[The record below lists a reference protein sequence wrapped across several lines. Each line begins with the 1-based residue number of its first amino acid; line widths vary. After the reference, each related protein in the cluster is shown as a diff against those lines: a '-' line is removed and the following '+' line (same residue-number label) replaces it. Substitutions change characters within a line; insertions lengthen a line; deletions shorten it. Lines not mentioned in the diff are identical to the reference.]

1 MLIPKEEPRLDEPHQ
16 LRKSL
21 QNLRTSIQSLLGS
34 KQDLTFRW
42 AESVRFIIED
52 ISGDCEVPDSPSSSV
67 PLDHIQEQSRENVEE
82 DLYKLEGELAKLR
95 AVLKEEESS
104 RRHLHNKFLDLKG
117 NVRVFCRVKP
127 FLDDRQPS
135 PAVPAVTPAL
145 NQLLISAA
153 GKKKAFQLDKVFLP
167 ASSQEDVFAEIGPLV
182 RSALDGHNVCVF
194 AYGQTGA
201 GKTFTMEGSKDSPG
215 IVPRTLDLLFHQS
228 SLDSNKHYDFTFSML
243 ELYMGSLRDLLVP
256 APRRISDSSPKCL
269 SIQMDPT
276 GAVEVENLTE
286 YIVKDVNEASQLYV
300 IGSRAR
306 ATARTNSNQV
316 SSRSHCLI
324 RITMAS
330 YEHSCEY
337 PVLSKLWLIDLGG
350 SERLLKTDAKGQ
362 ILEEGKAINLSL
374 SALGDVI
381 SALQKRQSHIP
392 YRNSKLTQI
401 LRDSLG
407 EDAKTVMLVHVSPR
421 EEDVAET
428 MCTLSFATRAR
439 GIHLGKELSLSEK
452 EERARLMDELRKQL
466 EERESNCE
474 YLRGNIQEL
483 EFLCRKKKQML
494 LGDGKH
500 GMVDCTRDHLVLPA
514 ATNPVQNSDKKEQ
527 LYAAGLVVGRP
538 RFMTATASSRLKGR
552 SEGCHVGCFITRQS
566 KKTTKPKHRQ
576 SMGLGCRRGAKVSPL
591 DSNLA
596 NGQGSL
602 LDQKLPHIVTHVGS
616 DTKLRAHMSE
626 SKFIQRLA
634 FPGISNNVKV
644 TDMNA
649 NDGVRELHPSSR
661 QVASVKSSSVSQEQT
676 TKPVIRASS
685 IMRRRL
691 TVECSGQITVF

>member
-1 MLIPKEEPRLDEPHQ
+1 MLIPKEDEPWLDEPHQ

-21 QNLRTSIQSLLGS
+21 QNLRKSIQSLLGS
-34 KQDLTFRW
+34 KQDFTFRW

-52 ISGDCEVPDSPSSSV
+52 ISGDCEVAKSPSKSGLFD
-67 PLDHIQEQSRENVEE
+67 PIQEQSIENVEE
-82 DLYKLEGELAKLR
+82 DICKLEGELAKLR
-95 AVLKEEESS
+95 EVLKEEDSS
-104 RRHLHNKFLDLKG
+104 RRVLHNRYLDLKG

-127 FLDDRQPS
+127 CLDDKQPS
-135 PAVPAVTPAL
+135 RGVPAVTPAL

-167 ASSQEDVFAEIGPLV
+167 ASSQDDVFAEVGPLV

-201 GKTFTMEGSKDSPG
+201 GKTFTMEGTKDSPG
-215 IVPRTLDLLFHQS
+215 VVPRTLQLLFHQA
-228 SLDSNKHYDFTFSML
+228 SLVSNKHYNFTFSML
-243 ELYMGSLRDLLVP
+243 ELYMGSLRDLLAP
-256 APRRISDSSPKCL
+256 APRRISDPSPKCL

-276 GAVEVENLTE
+276 GGVEVENLTE
-286 YIVKDVNEASQLYV
+286 YIIEDVYEASQLYI

-306 ATARTNSNQV
+306 ATARTNSNKV

-407 EDAKTVMLVHVSPR
+407 EDAKTVMLVHVSSR

-428 MCTLSFATRAR
+428 ICTLSFATRAR
-439 GIHLGKELSLSEK
+439 GIHLGKELSLREK
-452 EERARLMDELRKQL
+452 EDRARLMDELKKQL
-466 EERESNCE
+466 EDQESNCE

-483 EFLCRKKKQML
+483 EFLCRKKKEIL
-494 LGDGKH
+494 LSDGKQDVEH
-500 GMVDCTRDHLVLPA
+500 TREHLVLPA
-514 ATNPVQNSDKKEQ
+514 STNPGQNLDNEVLKG
-527 LYAAGLVVGRP
+527 AGSCIGRP
-538 RFMTATASSRLKGR
+538 RFMTATTSSRLKGR
-552 SEGCHVGCFITRQS
+552 CEACHVGCFMTKRS
-566 KKTTKPKHRQ
+566 EKMAKPKKPYRKE
-576 SMGLGCRRGAKVSPL
+576 AKVSPL

-596 NGQGSL
+596 TGEATIV
-602 LDQKLPHIVTHVGS
+602 DQKLPHTTHIAVS
-616 DTKLRAHMSE
+616 DSTKVPHMTRYRGPE
-626 SKFIQRLA
+626 SKMVQRPPA
-634 FPGISNNVKV
+634 GII
-644 TDMNA
+644 D
-649 NDGVRELHPSSR
+649 PSSR
-661 QVASVKSSSVSQEQT
+661 QQDQQANCRSNNSQEQIK
-676 TKPVIRASS
+676 KPIRAST

-691 TVECSGQITVF
+691 TVECAGQITVF